1 VGYTDFVKYTIH
13 TTSTFD
19 KWVSKLKDRQ
29 AAKAIAMRLDR
40 AINGNLG
47 DVQSIGELVSEM
59 RIFIGKGYRLYY
71 TIRGNEIIILLC
83 GGDKSS
89 QQQDI
94 KLAKKI
100 VNDLE

>member
-1 VGYTDFVKYTIH
+1 MKYKIH

-19 KWVSKLKDRQ
+19 KWVSKLKDRH

-47 DVQSIGELVSEM
+47 DVQSVGGLVSEM
-59 RIFIGKGYRLYY
+59 RIFIGKGYRIYF
-71 TIRGNEIIILLC
+71 TMRGNELILLLC
-83 GGDKSS
+83 GGDKST

-94 KLAKKI
+94 KLAKQI
-100 VNDLE
+100 ANDLE

>member
-1 VGYTDFVKYTIH
+1 MKYKIH
-13 TTSTFD
+13 TTDLFD

-47 DVQSIGELVSEM
+47 DIQPVGGQVSEM
-59 RIFIGKGYRLYY
+59 RIFVGKGYRIYFIMQGDEL
-71 TIRGNEIIILLC
+71 IILLC
-83 GGDKSS
+83 GGDKST

-94 KLAKKI
+94 KLAQKI
-100 VNDLE
+100 ASNLERAE

>member
-1 VGYTDFVKYTIH
+1 VKYNIH

-29 AAKAIAMRLDR
+29 AAKAIAIRLDR

-47 DVQSIGELVSEM
+47 DIQPVGGLISEM
-59 RIFIGKGYRLYY
+59 RIFIGKGYRLYF
-71 TIRGNEIIILLC
+71 TMRGNEIIILLC
-83 GGDKSS
+83 GGDKST

-94 KLAKKI
+94 KLAKQI
-100 VNDLE
+100 ANDLE

>member
-1 VGYTDFVKYTIH
+1 VKYKIH
-13 TTSTFD
+13 TTDLFD

-47 DVQSIGELVSEM
+47 DIQPVGGQVSEM
-59 RIFIGKGYRLYY
+59 RIFVGKGYRIYFIMQGDEL
-71 TIRGNEIIILLC
+71 IILLC
-83 GGDKSS
+83 GGDKST

-94 KLAKKI
+94 KLAQKI
-100 VNDLE
+100 ASNLERAE

>member
-1 VGYTDFVKYTIH
+1 MRYEIH
-13 TTSTFD
+13 TTLNFD

-47 DVQSIGELVSEM
+47 DVQSVGGLVSEM
-59 RIFIGKGYRLYY
+59 RIFVGKGYRIYF
-71 TIRGNEIIILLC
+71 TIRNDEIIILLC

-89 QQQDI
+89 QQEDI

-100 VNDLE
+100 AKDLE